1 MGCSCSIRESD
12 KIPLMIN
19 EDKIISIIFNID
31 GGRIKMPAITLP
43 FFRLGNLFLNC
54 LLKNESEKN
63 NKNELRI
70 NDYRFFYKNVNI
82 SDAFYRNDE
91 FKILGINV
99 MCAEIRVTQNI
110 N

>member
-31 GGRIKMPAITLP
+31 GGRIKVPAITLP

-54 LLKNESEKN
+54 LLKKETEKN
-63 NKNELRI
+63 NRTEIKI
-70 NDYRFFYKNVNI
+70 NNYKFFYKGANI
-82 SDAFYRNDE
+82 SDHFYLNNE
-91 FKILGINV
+91 VKILGINT
-99 MCAEIRVTQNI
+99 MTAEISVSLNE